1 MRKMNAEPSNS
12 RPFSPYHHPP
22 RIHPTKPHPLIPV
35 LYSPT
40 TAPLACTF
48 TRQPTHKPPH
58 ICALSPLLLRTFPQI
73 SMGNPLHRCAP
84 SPTTHALTIS
94 FLSTNAPTVAHLH
107 PCSCVHF
114 PRISMGKPPHRCAPS
129 PTTHAQTLPLQ
140 RTFTLISTHL
150 RVLFYREGG
159 AVVRCNRS
167 ILPYKQIVAP
177 TLSEGMYG
185 GIRKK
190 SIGYPRKVYR
200 VFPESL

>member
-12 RPFSPYHHPP
+12 RPFSPYHCPT
-22 RIHPTKPHPLIPV
+22 RIHPTKPQPLIPV

-73 SMGNPLHRCAP
+73 SMGTPPHRCAP

-114 PRISMGKPPHRCAPS
+114 PRISMGKPLHRSAPS
-129 PTTHAQTLPLQ
+129 PLFP
-140 RTFTLISTHL
+140 RTFVPFSTEDAERCSHTIKSLIL
-150 RVLFYREGG
+150 
-159 AVVRCNRS
+159 CRS
-167 ILPYKQIVAP
+167 SGCTEV
-177 TLSEGMYG
+177 SG
-185 GIRKK
+185 K
-190 SIGYPRKVYR
+190 S
-200 VFPESL
+200 L

>member
-12 RPFSPYHHPP
+12 RPFSPYHCPT
-22 RIHPTKPHPLIPV
+22 RIHPTKPQPLIPV

-73 SMGNPLHRCAP
+73 SMGTPPHRCAP

-114 PRISMGKPPHRCAPS
+114 PRISMGKPPHRCASS

-167 ILPYKQIVAP
+167 ASPIQTNRSSYAFRGDVRRHQK
-177 TLSEGMYG
+177 
-185 GIRKK
+185 
-190 SIGYPRKVYR
+190 KVYR
-200 VFPESL
+200 VSEKSL